1 MVTTKKLPV
10 PRVEVIFS
18 PALYP
23 YRLIQDKHTVI
34 MADILRASTT
44 ICAALYHGVSAI
56 KPVTSFEE
64 AQAEKSRGYL
74 VAAESHGVKPAFAD
88 FGNSAFEFMNPD
100 LTGKKLVYCTTN
112 GTKSIL
118 MARDADTVA
127 IGAFSN
133 LSRLSGFLSQHGKD
147 VVILCSG
154 WKNAFNLEDSV
165 FAGALCSNLLF
176 SGNFVTSCDSAH
188 AAVDLWEAAK
198 NDLSQYMM
206 KAAHR
211 TRLYNLQLA
220 GIIPYSLTVD
230 TCPVVPILKDGWLI
244 SA

>member
-1 MVTTKKLPV
+1 MVTTQKLPV

-23 YRLIQDKHTVI
+23 YRQIQDKHAVI
-34 MADILRASTT
+34 MVDILRASTT

-64 AQAEKSRGYL
+64 AQSEKARGYL
-74 VAAESHGVKPAFAD
+74 VAAESHGVKPAFAN

-100 LTGKKLVYCTTN
+100 VRGKKLVYCTTN
-112 GTKSIL
+112 GTKSVL
-118 MARDADTVA
+118 MARDADTLA

-133 LSRLSGFLSQHGKD
+133 LSRLSEFLILAGID

-165 FAGALCSNLLF
+165 FAGALCTNLLS
-176 SGNFVTSCDSAH
+176 SGNFVTSCDSVY
-188 AAVDLWEAAK
+188 AAMDLWDAAK
-198 NDLSQYMM
+198 TDLCQYMM

-220 GIIPYSLTVD
+220 DIIPYSLTAD
-230 TCPVVPILKDGWLI
+230 TCPVVPVLKDGWLI